1 MQPELWK
8 DIKGYEG
15 LYQISSF
22 GNVKSVGRVLC
33 RKNGSLY
40 SISEKILRPIY
51 DKRGYPYVFLTN
63 LKTPK
68 RFFIHRLVAIN
79 FIPNPYHKTDVDHID
94 GNPSN
99 PHLSNLRWA
108 TSTENHLNPITVER
122 VKVGNSPIGKGLNA
136 VSVLGTNLLTGETI
150 HFDKIKAAQEFGFDP
165 STISKCILGK
175 KKSHKGF
182 VWERALHNQ

>member
-1 MQPELWK
+1 METELWK

-22 GNVKSVGRVLC
+22 GNVKSIERTLL
-33 RKNGSLY
+33 RKNGS
-40 SISEKILRPIY
+40 SFSVKERILRPTY
-51 DKRGYPYVFLTN
+51 DKHGYSYVTLTN
-63 LKTPK
+63 LKKPK

-79 FIPNPYHKTDVDHID
+79 FIPNPLHKTDVDHID

-99 PHLSNLRWA
+99 PKLSNLRWA
-108 TSTENHLNPITVER
+108 TSTENHLNPITMER
-122 VKVGNSPIGKGLNA
+122 VKMGNSPIGKGLNA
-136 VSVLGTNLLTGETI
+136 VSVFGKNPSTGETI
-150 HFDKIKAAQEFGFDP
+150 HLNKIKDAQSLGFDP